1 MKSLAFPSISTG
13 AFGYPVHEAAEIA
26 VRTIVEVLPP
36 CAHVEHV
43 RFVLFDIATCKTYVR
58 AAENLSRESA
68 AISVIFR
75 KVLHEKKTHRRQ
87 LEDVQNPDQTRDF
100 FRDFLP
106 LVHGHDRDEIV
117 VCPTYLC
124 LDAAVHAAK
133 GSNVAIGAQD
143 LYWEKEGAF
152 TGEIN
157 AGMLVAVGVTHVIIG
172 HSERRQ
178 YFGETDD
185 TVNLKLKSA
194 LEAGL
199 IPIVCVGEVLEER
212 EAGLTDDVLRR
223 QCLRAFHKVSAKKAV
238 SLVVAYEPVWAI
250 GTGKTATPQ
259 MAADAHASI
268 RAEAAESFGQEFAD
282 KLRILYGGSVKPEN
296 AHALMSE
303 EEIDGALVGGASL
316 DPKSFAAIVK
326 Y

>member
-1 MKSLAFPSISTG
+1 MRKKLI
-13 AFGYPVHEAAEIA
+13 AANWKM
-26 VRTIVEVLPP
+26 
-36 CAHVEHV
+36 
-43 RFVLFDIATCKTYVR
+43 FKTP
-58 AAENLSRESA
+58 N
-68 AISVIFR
+68 
-75 KVLHEKKTHRRQ
+75 
-87 LEDVQNPDQTRDF
+87 QTRDF

-117 VCPTYLC
+117 VCPTNLC
-124 LDAAVHAAK
+124 LDTAVAAAQ
-133 GSNVAIGAQD
+133 GSNVSIGAQN
-143 LYWEKEGAF
+143 LHWEKEGAY
-152 TGEIN
+152 TGEVN
-157 AGMLVAVGVTHVIIG
+157 APMLQAVGVTHVIIG

-212 EAGLTDDVLRR
+212 EANLTDDVLRR
-223 QCLRAFHKVSAKKAV
+223 QSLRAFNKVSAKKAAT
-238 SLVVAYEPVWAI
+238 LVVAYEPVWAI

-259 MAADAHASI
+259 MAADAHAII
-268 RAEAAESFGQEFAD
+268 RAEAAESFGQEFAQN
-282 KLRILYGGSVKPEN
+282 LRILYGGSVKPEN
-296 AHALMSE
+296 THALMSE
-303 EEIDGALVGGASL
+303 SEIDGALVGGASL